1 MWTSL
6 VLLWSVPFAAALLIL
21 LRAAEGRSAASWTVL
36 FGETND
42 LDELPLSPWMA
53 LKFGLF
59 AIVFFVVGVL
69 QGLVFVNFGIAGK
82 VLAPLLTGVGAMLL
96 IAHWGRSGVRRY
108 RLHRHTFGSTRGES
122 RNSSILSREYRR
134 LRRAILP

>member
-1 MWTSL
+1 
-6 VLLWSVPFAAALLIL
+6 
-21 LRAAEGRSAASWTVL
+21 
-36 FGETND
+36 
-42 LDELPLSPWMA
+42 MA

-96 IAHWGRSGVRRY
+96 IAHWARSGVRQY
-108 RLHRHTFGSTRGES
+108 RLHQHTFGSTTGDS
-122 RNSSILSREYRR
+122 ADGGVLSREYRR